1 MQAEAKDNLDRTIRV
16 NNTNN
21 GSGMDTTN
29 TNNSR
34 SSRSIGTNE
43 MVQGTG
49 PCQVSFDVTLLDQ
62 TVAMFGL
69 RAQRKFAGAC
79 AHALGVHANQ
89 VHLESVRAG
98 SIVVTTRV
106 SGLADDAAA
115 SAVVASVADPAKLS
129 AGLSALGLGR
139 SAVCSSPV
147 LELPDSRPAASNWAA
162 AAAPPPRP
170 ARQFERQSVSRSNT
184 IQVGSKAVP
193 VEMAVEDDARTSA
206 PVAQEK
212 TSKQPVPAGTATA
225 AATTTR
231 TQHVEMPANAQRN
244 VRHHTLPTPTSA
256 LAESAAATDQNESNP
271 ALSNSSS
278 SSSSPLSSSS
288 QTPSERWHAA
298 TAKALDANPPR
309 GQRGRVRASSLF
321 DLVAKYEKKS
331 ASLPPNTSSSSQK
344 HSSHSR
350 QQRSWSSSSPSS
362 SSSSTIRPS
371 SPGSATSSSSSIS
384 RRAPFLPRAVSLG
397 SAATGA
403 MVKSESMA
411 WSSSSSR
418 AVPAVSAVA
427 RLRLG
432 GKSGKSAAPLTAV
445 ERLRLGVAGQQNNS
459 KLQNNGDQK
468 VTAIRGAAAA
478 KSKKI
483 NKGSTDKHVANYKVP
498 PAVDDQSFSLKS
510 APKSDNS
517 ISGHETACEL
527 SGSAASHA
535 EPVEPTGLASSTAH
549 AVAPAAAPAAGA
561 TPTATAADPTTGTTD
576 IPTAEAAAAVGSAA
590 RAATTATTAVP
601 APAPAE
607 ESKALPLRG
616 AAKRA
621 TSMSLAPR
629 WATVAA
635 SSQTSSIRAK
645 SLDRVAADTLYAE
658 AQMHAAASAATGS
671 CCTEDDGAPPGSAA
685 KKSAQIPSLQ
695 DASLNGARGR
705 SRFGSLQKPSS
716 SAAAAAESTPSAD
729 APARSASLSSVLVPA
744 PSVPMSRS
752 PTPQPLSSP
761 TATLATRLKRSSLVA
776 SIAARF
782 AGSSAPS
789 PDRTPG
795 NLIGTSS
802 TSTSTSSNNSN
813 TSSSSNSRRSSSST
827 SSPSTSSFL
836 PDRRGMSLD
845 RSITSGSSSTASADS
860 NSLERNNDGAV
871 NSSSSLPDRRGMS
884 LDRSTTS
891 GSSSTA
897 SADSSSLERNNDG
910 AVNSSFSKKRVLSN
924 DDVMAENNNH
934 ASSGNH
940 SRVQALRAKF
950 SRSTPAATASTVPLA
965 VDAEVASGTAADSP
979 STAFKGGSKLDG
991 ALFQP
996 SPLVGAVAE
1005 DEEDAAALVDENEG
1019 AAVENAR
1026 RVRLLSRARTLGPT
1040 THPSS
1045 DHDSS
1050 TRSSSARGQTKAP
1063 FPKLL
1068 TLTSTRSEDN
1078 GGGAA
1083 SFAGTYRLNEGADAT
1098 AAADTAG
1105 VLVHGLPTW
1114 SRHKKASVASAD
1126 ADAASPISEAAQP
1139 QEFVIYSDHKVF
1151 VQSLSTKIVL

>member
-590 RAATTATTAVP
+590 RAATTAATAVP

-845 RSITSGSSSTASADS
+845 RSI
-860 NSLERNNDGAV
+860 
-871 NSSSSLPDRRGMS
+871 
-884 LDRSTTS
+884 TS